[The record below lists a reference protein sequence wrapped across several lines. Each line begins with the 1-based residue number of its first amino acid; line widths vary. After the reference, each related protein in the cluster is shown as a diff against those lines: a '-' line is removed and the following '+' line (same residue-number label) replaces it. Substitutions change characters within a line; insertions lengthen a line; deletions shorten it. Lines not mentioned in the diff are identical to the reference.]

1 MTENK
6 YNMAV
11 TTTVDGKGCI
21 ACSWDERDLES
32 EGIDLEDGEKIPAM
46 SYEREVVFN
55 LITAVLS
62 DMVKRDEGLFLS
74 VVKNLKEKK
83 GIDVYKEKE
92 KLWDEISAINY
103 RDPKYF
109 VIDDNFDPYHIVDVI
124 LGKRVEK
131 EALTEEEKGIAE
143 ALSEGGSNVP
153 KLYETTPSDS
163 PYKDAILC
171 AAVALTDIVMTA
183 DDSFSVNSEAFNENG
198 EVAEG
203 FAIEFAYKDKTPHFR
218 FHNAETNYKCFYA
231 PLDEFE

>member
-6 YNMAV
+6 FDMAV
-11 TTTVDGKGCI
+11 ITAVDGEGCL

-32 EGIDLEDGEKIPAM
+32 EEIGLEDGEKIPAM
-46 SYEREVVFN
+46 SYEKEVVFN

-74 VVKNLKEKK
+74 VVENLKEKK
-83 GIDVYKEKE
+83 NIDIYKEKE
-92 KLWDEISAINY
+92 KLWKEISAINY
-103 RDPKYF
+103 KDPKYF
-109 VIDDNFDPYHIVDVI
+109 VVDENFSPYHVVDVI
-124 LGKRVEK
+124 LGKRKKVEK
-131 EALTEEEKGIAE
+131 ENLPDDAPG
-143 ALSEGGSNVP
+143 
-153 KLYETTPSDS
+153 LYDIIPSDS

-171 AAVALTDIVMTA
+171 AAVALTDIVITA

-231 PLDEFE
+231 PMDEFK

>member
-6 YNMAV
+6 FDMAV
-11 TTTVDGKGCI
+11 ITTVDGEGCL

-32 EGIDLEDGEKIPAM
+32 EEIDLEDGEKIPAM
-46 SYEREVVFN
+46 LYEKEVVFN

-74 VVKNLKEKK
+74 VVENLKEKK
-83 GIDVYKEKE
+83 NIDIYKEKE
-92 KLWDEISAINY
+92 KLWKEISAINY
-103 RDPKYF
+103 KDPKYF
-109 VIDDNFDPYHIVDVI
+109 VVDENFSPYHVVDVI
-124 LGKRVEK
+124 LGKRKKVEK
-131 EALTEEEKGIAE
+131 ENLPDDAPG
-143 ALSEGGSNVP
+143 
-153 KLYETTPSDS
+153 LYDIIPSDS

-231 PLDEFE
+231 PMDEFK

>member
-6 YNMAV
+6 FDMAV
-11 TTTVDGKGCI
+11 ITTVDGEGCL

-32 EGIDLEDGEKIPAM
+32 EEIDLEDGEKIPAM

-74 VVKNLKEKK
+74 VVENLKEKK
-83 GIDVYKEKE
+83 NIDIYKEKE
-92 KLWDEISAINY
+92 KLWKEISAINY
-103 RDPKYF
+103 KDPKYF
-109 VIDDNFDPYHIVDVI
+109 VVDENFSPYHVVDVI
-124 LGKRVEK
+124 LGKRKKVEK
-131 EALTEEEKGIAE
+131 ENLPDDAPG
-143 ALSEGGSNVP
+143 
-153 KLYETTPSDS
+153 LYDIIPSDS

-171 AAVALTDIVMTA
+171 AAVALTDIVMTTE
-183 DDSFSVNSEAFNENG
+183 DSFLVNSEAFNENG
-198 EVAEG
+198 EVSEG

-231 PLDEFE
+231 PMDEFK

>member
-6 YNMAV
+6 FDMAV
-11 TTTVDGKGCI
+11 ITAVDGEGCL

-32 EGIDLEDGEKIPAM
+32 EEIDLEDGEKIPAM
-46 SYEREVVFN
+46 LYEKEVVFN

-74 VVKNLKEKK
+74 VVENLKEKK
-83 GIDVYKEKE
+83 NIDIYKEKE
-92 KLWDEISAINY
+92 KLWKEISAINY
-103 RDPKYF
+103 KDPKYF
-109 VIDDNFDPYHIVDVI
+109 VVDENFSPYHVVDVI
-124 LGKRVEK
+124 LGKRKKVEK
-131 EALTEEEKGIAE
+131 ENLPDDALG
-143 ALSEGGSNVP
+143 
-153 KLYETTPSDS
+153 LYDIIPSDS

-231 PLDEFE
+231 PMDEFK

>member
-6 YNMAV
+6 FDMAV
-11 TTTVDGKGCI
+11 ITAVDGEGCL

-32 EGIDLEDGEKIPAM
+32 EEIDLEDGEKIPAM
-46 SYEREVVFN
+46 SYEKEVVFN

-74 VVKNLKEKK
+74 VVENLKEQK
-83 GIDVYKEKE
+83 GIDIYQEKE
-92 KLWDEISAINY
+92 KLWDEISTINY
-103 RDPKYF
+103 KDPKYF
-109 VIDDNFDPYHIVDVI
+109 VVDDDFNPYHVVDVI
-124 LGKRVEK
+124 LGERKKVEK
-131 EALTEEEKGIAE
+131 ENLPDDAPG
-143 ALSEGGSNVP
+143 
-153 KLYETTPSDS
+153 LYDIIPSDS

-171 AAVALTDIVMTA
+171 AAVALTDIVITA

-231 PLDEFE
+231 PMDEFE

>member
-6 YNMAV
+6 FNMAV
-11 TTTVDGKGCI
+11 ITAVDGEGCL

-32 EGIDLEDGEKIPAM
+32 EEIDLEDGEKIPAM
-46 SYEREVVFN
+46 SYEKEVVFN

-74 VVKNLKEKK
+74 VVENLKEQK
-83 GIDVYKEKE
+83 GIDIYQEKE

-103 RDPKYF
+103 KDPKYF
-109 VIDDNFDPYHIVDVI
+109 VVDDDFNPYHVVDVI
-124 LGKRVEK
+124 LGERKKVEK
-131 EALTEEEKGIAE
+131 ENLPDDAPG
-143 ALSEGGSNVP
+143 
-153 KLYETTPSDS
+153 LYDIIPSDS

-171 AAVALTDIVMTA
+171 AAVALTDIVMTTE
-183 DDSFSVNSEAFNENG
+183 DSFLVNSEAFNENG
-198 EVAEG
+198 EVSEG

-231 PLDEFE
+231 PMDEFK

>member
-6 YNMAV
+6 FDMAV
-11 TTTVDGKGCI
+11 ITAVDGEGCL

-32 EGIDLEDGEKIPAM
+32 EEIDLEDGEKIPAM
-46 SYEREVVFN
+46 LYEKEVVFN

-74 VVKNLKEKK
+74 VVENLKEKK
-83 GIDVYKEKE
+83 NIDIYKEKE
-92 KLWDEISAINY
+92 KLWKEISAINY
-103 RDPKYF
+103 KDPKYF
-109 VIDDNFDPYHIVDVI
+109 VVDENFSPYHVVDVI
-124 LGKRVEK
+124 LGKRKKVEK
-131 EALTEEEKGIAE
+131 ENLPDDASG
-143 ALSEGGSNVP
+143 
-153 KLYETTPSDS
+153 LYDIIPSDS

-183 DDSFSVNSEAFNENG
+183 DDSFSVNSEAFNEND
-198 EVAEG
+198 EVVEG

-231 PLDEFE
+231 PMDEFK

>member
-6 YNMAV
+6 FDMAV
-11 TTTVDGKGCI
+11 ITTVDGEGCL
-21 ACSWDERDLES
+21 ACSWDERDLEG
-32 EGIDLEDGEKIPAM
+32 EEIDLENGEKIPAM
-46 SYEREVVFN
+46 SYEKEVVFN

-74 VVKNLKEKK
+74 VVENLKEKK
-83 GIDVYKEKE
+83 NIDIYKEKE
-92 KLWDEISAINY
+92 KLWEEISAINY
-103 RDPKYF
+103 KDPKYF
-109 VIDDNFDPYHIVDVI
+109 VVDENFSPYHVVDVI
-124 LGKRVEK
+124 LGKRKKVEK
-131 EALTEEEKGIAE
+131 ENLPDDAPG
-143 ALSEGGSNVP
+143 
-153 KLYETTPSDS
+153 LYDIIPSDS

-231 PLDEFE
+231 PMDEFE

>member
-6 YNMAV
+6 FDMAV
-11 TTTVDGKGCI
+11 ITAVDGEGCL

-32 EGIDLEDGEKIPAM
+32 EEIDLEDGEKIPAM
-46 SYEREVVFN
+46 SYEKEVVFN

-74 VVKNLKEKK
+74 VVENLKEKK
-83 GIDVYKEKE
+83 NIDIYKEKE
-92 KLWDEISAINY
+92 KLWKEISAINY
-103 RDPKYF
+103 KDPKYF
-109 VIDDNFDPYHIVDVI
+109 VVDENFSPYHVVDVI
-124 LGKRVEK
+124 LGKRKKVEK
-131 EALTEEEKGIAE
+131 ENLPGDAPG
-143 ALSEGGSNVP
+143 
-153 KLYETTPSDS
+153 LYDIVPSDS

-198 EVAEG
+198 EVVEG

-231 PLDEFE
+231 PMDEFK

>member
-6 YNMAV
+6 FDMAV
-11 TTTVDGKGCI
+11 ITAVDGEGCL

-32 EGIDLEDGEKIPAM
+32 EEIDLEDGEKIPAM

-74 VVKNLKEKK
+74 VVENLKEQK
-83 GIDVYKEKE
+83 GIDIYQEKK
-92 KLWDEISAINY
+92 KLWDEISAISY
-103 RDPKYF
+103 KDPKYF
-109 VIDDNFDPYHIVDVI
+109 VVDENFSPYHIVDVI
-124 LGKRVEK
+124 LGKRKKVEK
-131 EALTEEEKGIAE
+131 ENLPDDAPG
-143 ALSEGGSNVP
+143 
-153 KLYETTPSDS
+153 LYDIIPSDS

-171 AAVALTDIVMTA
+171 AAVALTDIVMTTE
-183 DDSFSVNSEAFNENG
+183 DSFLVNSEAFNENG
-198 EVAEG
+198 EVSEG

-231 PLDEFE
+231 PMDEFK

>member
-6 YNMAV
+6 FDMAV
-11 TTTVDGKGCI
+11 ITAVDGEGCL

-32 EGIDLEDGEKIPAM
+32 EEIDLEDGEKIPAM
-46 SYEREVVFN
+46 SYEKEVVFN

-74 VVKNLKEKK
+74 VVENLKEKK
-83 GIDVYKEKE
+83 NIDIYKEKE
-92 KLWDEISAINY
+92 KLWKEISAINY
-103 RDPKYF
+103 KDPKYF
-109 VIDDNFDPYHIVDVI
+109 VVDENFSPYHVVDVI
-124 LGKRVEK
+124 LGKRKKVEK
-131 EALTEEEKGIAE
+131 ENLPDDAPG
-143 ALSEGGSNVP
+143 
-153 KLYETTPSDS
+153 LYDIVPSDS

-198 EVAEG
+198 EIVEG

-231 PLDEFE
+231 PMDEFK

>member
-6 YNMAV
+6 FDMAV
-11 TTTVDGKGCI
+11 ITAVDGEGCL

-32 EGIDLEDGEKIPAM
+32 EEIDLEDGEKIPAM
-46 SYEREVVFN
+46 SYEKEVVFN

-74 VVKNLKEKK
+74 VVENLKEKK
-83 GIDVYKEKE
+83 NIDIYKEKE
-92 KLWDEISAINY
+92 KLWKEISAINY
-103 RDPKYF
+103 KDPKYF
-109 VIDDNFDPYHIVDVI
+109 VVDENFSPYHVVDVI
-124 LGKRVEK
+124 LGKRKKVEK
-131 EALTEEEKGIAE
+131 ENLPDDAPG
-143 ALSEGGSNVP
+143 
-153 KLYETTPSDS
+153 LYDIVPSDS

-183 DDSFSVNSEAFNENG
+183 DDSFSVNSEAFNEND
-198 EVAEG
+198 EVVEG

-231 PLDEFE
+231 PMDEFK

>member
-6 YNMAV
+6 FDMAV
-11 TTTVDGKGCI
+11 ITAVDGEGCL

-32 EGIDLEDGEKIPAM
+32 EEIDLEDGEKIPAM
-46 SYEREVVFN
+46 SYEKEVVFN

-74 VVKNLKEKK
+74 VVENLKEKK
-83 GIDVYKEKE
+83 NIDIYKEKE
-92 KLWDEISAINY
+92 KLWKEISAINY
-103 RDPKYF
+103 KDPKYF
-109 VIDDNFDPYHIVDVI
+109 VVDDDFNPYHVVDVI
-124 LGKRVEK
+124 LGERKKVEK
-131 EALTEEEKGIAE
+131 ENLPDDAPG
-143 ALSEGGSNVP
+143 
-153 KLYETTPSDS
+153 LYDIIPSDS

-171 AAVALTDIVMTA
+171 AAVALTDIVITA

-198 EVAEG
+198 EVVEG

-231 PLDEFE
+231 PMDEFK

>member
-6 YNMAV
+6 FDMAV
-11 TTTVDGKGCI
+11 ITTVDGEGCL

-32 EGIDLEDGEKIPAM
+32 EEIDLEDGEKIPAM
-46 SYEREVVFN
+46 SYEKEVVFN

-74 VVKNLKEKK
+74 VVENLKEQKN
-83 GIDVYKEKE
+83 IDIYKEKE
-92 KLWDEISAINY
+92 KLWKEISAINY
-103 RDPKYF
+103 KDPKYF
-109 VIDDNFDPYHIVDVI
+109 VVDENFSPYHVVDVI
-124 LGKRVEK
+124 LGKRKKVEK
-131 EALTEEEKGIAE
+131 ENLPDDAPG
-143 ALSEGGSNVP
+143 
-153 KLYETTPSDS
+153 LYDIIPSDS

-231 PLDEFE
+231 PMDEFK

>member
-6 YNMAV
+6 FDMAV
-11 TTTVDGKGCI
+11 ITAVDGEGCL

-32 EGIDLEDGEKIPAM
+32 EEIDLEDGEKIPAM
-46 SYEREVVFN
+46 LYEKEVVFN

-74 VVKNLKEKK
+74 VVENLKEKK
-83 GIDVYKEKE
+83 NIDIYKEKE
-92 KLWDEISAINY
+92 KLWKEISAINY
-103 RDPKYF
+103 KDPKYF
-109 VIDDNFDPYHIVDVI
+109 VVDENFSPYHVVDVI
-124 LGKRVEK
+124 LGKRKKVEK
-131 EALTEEEKGIAE
+131 ENLPDDAPG
-143 ALSEGGSNVP
+143 
-153 KLYETTPSDS
+153 LYDIVPSDS

-198 EVAEG
+198 EVVEG

-231 PLDEFE
+231 PMDEFK

>member
-6 YNMAV
+6 FDMAV
-11 TTTVDGKGCI
+11 ITAVDGEGCL

-32 EGIDLEDGEKIPAM
+32 EEIDLEDGEKIPAM
-46 SYEREVVFN
+46 SYEKEVVFN

-74 VVKNLKEKK
+74 VVENLKEKK
-83 GIDVYKEKE
+83 NIDIYKEKE
-92 KLWDEISAINY
+92 KLWKEISAINY
-103 RDPKYF
+103 KDPKYF
-109 VIDDNFDPYHIVDVI
+109 VVDENFSPYHVVDVI
-124 LGKRVEK
+124 LGKRKKVEK
-131 EALTEEEKGIAE
+131 ENLPDDAPG
-143 ALSEGGSNVP
+143 
-153 KLYETTPSDS
+153 LYDIVPSDS
-163 PYKDAILC
+163 PYKDATLC

-198 EVAEG
+198 EVVEG

-231 PLDEFE
+231 PMDEFK

>member
-6 YNMAV
+6 FDMAV
-11 TTTVDGKGCI
+11 ITAVDGEGCL

-32 EGIDLEDGEKIPAM
+32 EEIDLEDGEKIPAM
-46 SYEREVVFN
+46 SYEKEVVFN

-74 VVKNLKEKK
+74 VVENLKEQK
-83 GIDVYKEKE
+83 GIDIYQEKE
-92 KLWDEISAINY
+92 KLWDEISTINY
-103 RDPKYF
+103 KDPKYF
-109 VIDDNFDPYHIVDVI
+109 VVDDDFNPYHVVDVI
-124 LGKRVEK
+124 LGERKKVEK
-131 EALTEEEKGIAE
+131 ENLPDDAPG
-143 ALSEGGSNVP
+143 
-153 KLYETTPSDS
+153 LYDIIPSDS

-231 PLDEFE
+231 PMDEFE

>member
-6 YNMAV
+6 FDMAV
-11 TTTVDGKGCI
+11 ITAVDGEGCL

-32 EGIDLEDGEKIPAM
+32 EEIDLEDGEKIPAM
-46 SYEREVVFN
+46 LYEKEVVFN

-74 VVKNLKEKK
+74 VVENLKEKK
-83 GIDVYKEKE
+83 NIDIYKEKE
-92 KLWDEISAINY
+92 KLWKEISAINY
-103 RDPKYF
+103 KDPKYF
-109 VIDDNFDPYHIVDVI
+109 VVDENFSPYHVVDVI
-124 LGKRVEK
+124 LGKRKKVEK
-131 EALTEEEKGIAE
+131 ENLPDDAPG
-143 ALSEGGSNVP
+143 
-153 KLYETTPSDS
+153 LYDIIPSDS

-171 AAVALTDIVMTA
+171 AAVTLTDIVMTA

-231 PLDEFE
+231 PMDEFK

>member
-6 YNMAV
+6 FDMAV
-11 TTTVDGKGCI
+11 ITAVDGEGCL

-32 EGIDLEDGEKIPAM
+32 EEIDLEDGEKIPAM
-46 SYEREVVFN
+46 SYEKEVVFN

-74 VVKNLKEKK
+74 VVENLKEKK
-83 GIDVYKEKE
+83 NIDIYQEKE
-92 KLWDEISAINY
+92 KLWDEISTINY
-103 RDPKYF
+103 KDPKYF
-109 VIDDNFDPYHIVDVI
+109 VVDDDFNPYHVVDVI
-124 LGKRVEK
+124 LGERKKVEK
-131 EALTEEEKGIAE
+131 ENLPDDAPG
-143 ALSEGGSNVP
+143 
-153 KLYETTPSDS
+153 LYDIIPSDS

-231 PLDEFE
+231 SMDEFE

>member
-6 YNMAV
+6 FDMAV
-11 TTTVDGKGCI
+11 ITAVDGEGCL

-32 EGIDLEDGEKIPAM
+32 EEIDLEDGEKIPAM
-46 SYEREVVFN
+46 LYEKEVVFN

-62 DMVKRDEGLFLS
+62 DMVKRDDGLFLS
-74 VVKNLKEKK
+74 VVENLKEKK
-83 GIDVYKEKE
+83 NIDIYKEKE
-92 KLWDEISAINY
+92 KLWKEISAINY
-103 RDPKYF
+103 KDPKYF
-109 VIDDNFDPYHIVDVI
+109 VVDENFSPYHVVDVI
-124 LGKRVEK
+124 LGKRKKVEK
-131 EALTEEEKGIAE
+131 ENLPDDAPG
-143 ALSEGGSNVP
+143 
-153 KLYETTPSDS
+153 LYDIIPSDS

-231 PLDEFE
+231 PMDEFK

>member
-6 YNMAV
+6 FDMAV
-11 TTTVDGKGCI
+11 ITAVDGEGCL

-32 EGIDLEDGEKIPAM
+32 EEIDLEDGEKIPAM
-46 SYEREVVFN
+46 SYEKEVVFN

-74 VVKNLKEKK
+74 VVENLKEKK
-83 GIDVYKEKE
+83 NIDIYKEKE
-92 KLWDEISAINY
+92 KLWKEISAINY
-103 RDPKYF
+103 KDPKYF
-109 VIDDNFDPYHIVDVI
+109 VVDENFSPYHVVDVI
-124 LGKRVEK
+124 LGKRKKVEK
-131 EALTEEEKGIAE
+131 ENLPDDAPG
-143 ALSEGGSNVP
+143 
-153 KLYETTPSDS
+153 LYDIVPSDS

-198 EVAEG
+198 EVVEG

-231 PLDEFE
+231 PMDEFK

>member
-6 YNMAV
+6 FDMAV
-11 TTTVDGKGCI
+11 ITAVDGEGCL

-32 EGIDLEDGEKIPAM
+32 EEIDLEDGEKIPAM
-46 SYEREVVFN
+46 SYEKEVVFN

-74 VVKNLKEKK
+74 VVENLKEKK
-83 GIDVYKEKE
+83 NIDIYKEKE
-92 KLWDEISAINY
+92 KLWKEISAINY
-103 RDPKYF
+103 KDPKYF
-109 VIDDNFDPYHIVDVI
+109 VVDDDFNPYHVVDVI
-124 LGKRVEK
+124 LGERKKVEK
-131 EALTEEEKGIAE
+131 ENLPDDAPG
-143 ALSEGGSNVP
+143 
-153 KLYETTPSDS
+153 LYDIIPSDS

-231 PLDEFE
+231 PMDEFK

>member
-6 YNMAV
+6 FDMAV
-11 TTTVDGKGCI
+11 ITAVDGEGCL

-32 EGIDLEDGEKIPAM
+32 EEIDLEDGEKIPAM
-46 SYEREVVFN
+46 SYEKEVVFN

-74 VVKNLKEKK
+74 VVENLKEKK
-83 GIDVYKEKE
+83 NIDIYKEKE
-92 KLWDEISAINY
+92 KLWKEISAINY
-103 RDPKYF
+103 KDPKYF
-109 VIDDNFDPYHIVDVI
+109 VVDENISPYHVVDVI
-124 LGKRVEK
+124 LGKRKKVEK
-131 EALTEEEKGIAE
+131 ENLPDDAPG
-143 ALSEGGSNVP
+143 
-153 KLYETTPSDS
+153 LYDIVPSDS

-198 EVAEG
+198 EVVEG

-231 PLDEFE
+231 PMDEFK

>member
-6 YNMAV
+6 FDMAV
-11 TTTVDGKGCI
+11 ITAVDGEGCL

-32 EGIDLEDGEKIPAM
+32 EEIGLEDGEKILAM
-46 SYEREVVFN
+46 SYEKEVVFN

-74 VVKNLKEKK
+74 VVENLKEKK
-83 GIDVYKEKE
+83 NIDIYKEKE
-92 KLWDEISAINY
+92 KLWKEISAINY
-103 RDPKYF
+103 KDPKYF
-109 VIDDNFDPYHIVDVI
+109 VVDENFSPYHVVDVI
-124 LGKRVEK
+124 LGKRKKVEK
-131 EALTEEEKGIAE
+131 ENLPDDAPG
-143 ALSEGGSNVP
+143 
-153 KLYETTPSDS
+153 LYDIIPSDS

-183 DDSFSVNSEAFNENG
+183 DDSFSVNSEAFNEND
-198 EVAEG
+198 EVVEG

-231 PLDEFE
+231 PMDEFK

>member
-1 MTENK
+1 MTKNK
-6 YNMAV
+6 FDMAV
-11 TTTVDGKGCI
+11 ITAVDGEGCL

-32 EGIDLEDGEKIPAM
+32 EEIDFEDGEKIPAM
-46 SYEREVVFN
+46 SYEKEVVFN

-74 VVKNLKEKK
+74 VVENLKEQK
-83 GIDVYKEKE
+83 GIDIYQEKE

-103 RDPKYF
+103 KDPKYF
-109 VIDDNFDPYHIVDVI
+109 VVDDDFNPYHVVDVI
-124 LGKRVEK
+124 LGERKKVEK
-131 EALTEEEKGIAE
+131 ENLPDDAPG
-143 ALSEGGSNVP
+143 
-153 KLYETTPSDS
+153 LYDIIPSDS

-171 AAVALTDIVMTA
+171 AAVALTDIVMTTE
-183 DDSFSVNSEAFNENG
+183 DSFLVNSEAFNENG

-231 PLDEFE
+231 PMDEFK

>member
-6 YNMAV
+6 FDMAV
-11 TTTVDGKGCI
+11 ITAVDGEGCL

-32 EGIDLEDGEKIPAM
+32 EEIDLEDGEKIPAM
-46 SYEREVVFN
+46 SYEKEVVFN

-74 VVKNLKEKK
+74 VVEKLKEKK
-83 GIDVYKEKE
+83 NIDIYKEKE
-92 KLWDEISAINY
+92 KLWKEISAINY
-103 RDPKYF
+103 KDPKYF
-109 VIDDNFDPYHIVDVI
+109 VVDENFSPYHVVDVI
-124 LGKRVEK
+124 LGKRKKVEK
-131 EALTEEEKGIAE
+131 ENLPDDAPG
-143 ALSEGGSNVP
+143 
-153 KLYETTPSDS
+153 LYDIIPSDS

-183 DDSFSVNSEAFNENG
+183 DDSFSVNNEAFNEND
-198 EVAEG
+198 EVVEG

-231 PLDEFE
+231 PMDEFK

>member
-6 YNMAV
+6 FDMAV
-11 TTTVDGKGCI
+11 ITAVDGEGCL

-32 EGIDLEDGEKIPAM
+32 EEIGLEDGEKIPAM
-46 SYEREVVFN
+46 SYEKEVVFN

-74 VVKNLKEKK
+74 VVENLKEKK
-83 GIDVYKEKE
+83 NIDIYKEKE
-92 KLWDEISAINY
+92 KLWKEISAINY
-103 RDPKYF
+103 KDPKYF
-109 VIDDNFDPYHIVDVI
+109 VVDENFSPYHVVDVI
-124 LGKRVEK
+124 LGKRKKVEK
-131 EALTEEEKGIAE
+131 ENLPDDAPG
-143 ALSEGGSNVP
+143 
-153 KLYETTPSDS
+153 LYDIIPSDS

-183 DDSFSVNSEAFNENG
+183 DDSFSVNSEAFNEND
-198 EVAEG
+198 EVVEG

-231 PLDEFE
+231 PMDEFK

>member
-6 YNMAV
+6 FNMAV
-11 TTTVDGKGCI
+11 ITAVDGEGCL

-32 EGIDLEDGEKIPAM
+32 EEIDLEDGEKIPAM
-46 SYEREVVFN
+46 SHEKEVVFN

-74 VVKNLKEKK
+74 VVENLKEQK
-83 GIDVYKEKE
+83 GIDIYQEKE

-103 RDPKYF
+103 KDPKYF
-109 VIDDNFDPYHIVDVI
+109 VVDENFSSYHVVDAI
-124 LGKRVEK
+124 LGKRKKVEK
-131 EALTEEEKGIAE
+131 ENLPDDAPG
-143 ALSEGGSNVP
+143 
-153 KLYETTPSDS
+153 LYDIIPSDS

-231 PLDEFE
+231 PMDEFK

>member
-6 YNMAV
+6 FDMAV
-11 TTTVDGKGCI
+11 ITAVDGEGCL

-32 EGIDLEDGEKIPAM
+32 EEIDLEDGEKIPAM
-46 SYEREVVFN
+46 SYEKEVVFN

-74 VVKNLKEKK
+74 VVENLKEKK
-83 GIDVYKEKE
+83 NIDIYQEKE

-103 RDPKYF
+103 KDPKYF
-109 VIDDNFDPYHIVDVI
+109 VVDENFSPYHVVDVI
-124 LGKRVEK
+124 LGKRKKVEK
-131 EALTEEEKGIAE
+131 ENLPDDAPG
-143 ALSEGGSNVP
+143 
-153 KLYETTPSDS
+153 LYDIIPSDS

-171 AAVALTDIVMTA
+171 AAVALTDIVMTTE
-183 DDSFSVNSEAFNENG
+183 DSFLVNSEAFNENG

-231 PLDEFE
+231 PMDEFK